1 MWQYGYGCGFGL
13 GYGVSN
19 SWPWIIGANLIG
31 LAVIIG
37 VFFLIIKLI
46 NRGSFGKGDRALD
59 VLKERF
65 VLGEIGEEEYQRRKK
80 VLSS

>member
-37 VFFLIIKLI
+37 VFFLIIKHYKKTDKQGGVLV
-46 NRGSFGKGDRALD
+46 KGT
-59 VLKERF
+59 
-65 VLGEIGEEEYQRRKK
+65 GPWMY
-80 VLSS
+80 